1 MTIDARAWR
10 ALKARADAP
19 PDRPRDALWLA
30 ETPIGSIE
38 PSLARTMVAAGLP
51 IATAASG
58 WRVASPPG
66 ADADGALARIAQWLH
81 REGHGSAWRDELL
94 AVTAIGD
101 ITDST
106 DLAGTPC
113 ARIERA
119 AVRPLGILT
128 RAVHL
133 IGRTPDGSVWV
144 QQRAF
149 DKATDPGLWDTLMGG
164 LRSADES
171 WAQTLERETWEEA
184 GLRIADLLD
193 LRSAGHIVIRRP
205 VVDGYL
211 VEHIQISVATV
222 PEGLTP
228 TNLDGEVAR
237 FERLDRAAVIERL
250 HADAFTL
257 EAAMILAR
265 WLLRAP
271 CAVS

>member
-1 MTIDARAWR
+1 M
-10 ALKARADAP
+10 
-19 PDRPRDALWLA
+19 
-30 ETPIGSIE
+30 
-38 PSLARTMVAAGLP
+38 
-51 IATAASG
+51 
-58 WRVASPPG
+58 
-66 ADADGALARIAQWLH
+66 
-81 REGHGSAWRDELL
+81 
-94 AVTAIGD
+94 
-101 ITDST
+101 
-106 DLAGTPC
+106 
-113 ARIERA
+113 
-119 AVRPLGILT
+119 RPLGIAT

-133 IGRTPDGSVWV
+133 IGRTSDGSVWV

-184 GLRIADLLD
+184 GLRIVDLLD
-193 LRSAGHIVIRRP
+193 LRTVGHIVIRRP

-211 VEHIQISVATV
+211 IEHIRVSVATV

-237 FERLDRAAVIERL
+237 FERLDRAAVIARL

-265 WLLRAP
+265 WLL
-271 CAVS
+271 

>member
-30 ETPIGSIE
+30 DAPIGSIE
-38 PSLARTMVAAGLP
+38 PALARTMVEAGLP
-51 IATAASG
+51 IAAAASG

-66 ADADGALARIAQWLH
+66 TNADGALASIAQWLH
-81 REGHGSAWRDELL
+81 REGHSSAWRDELL
-94 AVTAIGD
+94 AVTAIGG
-101 ITDST
+101 
-106 DLAGTPC
+106 AQC

-119 AVRPLGILT
+119 AVRPLGIAT

-133 IGRTPDGSVWV
+133 IGRTSDGSVWV

-184 GLRIADLLD
+184 GLRIVDLLD
-193 LRSAGHIVIRRP
+193 LRTVGHIVIRRP

-211 VEHIQISVATV
+211 IEHIRVSVATV

-237 FERLDRAAVIERL
+237 FERLDRAAVIARL

-265 WLLRAP
+265 WLL
-271 CAVS
+271 